1 MFKVTWH
8 GMVLPSQRFNIE
20 RIKGLQ
26 WTLGIYQTI
35 EFKQG
40 RTAIRGAVKQQFDY
54 RKKTRGSD

>member
-1 MFKVTWH
+1 
-8 GMVLPSQRFNIE
+8 MVLPSQRFNIE

-26 WTLGIYQTI
+26 WTLGIYQTV